1 MARKIT
7 NQSKQDDLL
16 KNVVQP
22 GTDLTDNM
30 GHAVADDQNSL
41 KVSVRGPTLFEDF
54 LLREKIHHFDHE
66 RIPERV
72 PQVIRVQ

>member
-7 NQSKQDDLL
+7 KQSKQDDLL

-30 GHAVADDQNSL
+30 GRLCCLNWRHG
-41 KVSVRGPTLFEDF
+41 R
-54 LLREKIHHFDHE
+54 LRAG
-66 RIPERV
+66 V
-72 PQVIRVQ
+72 V

>member
-7 NQSKQDDLL
+7 KQSKQDDLL

-41 KVSVRGPTLFEDF
+41 KVSVRGPTLLEDF